1 MLRTFKELVASNL
14 RNVHGWRTNRKIV
27 VIESDDWGAIRMPSK
42 KVYDKLLSLGIGV
55 DKSYYNQN
63 DSLESNDDLDA
74 LFSVLRKYKD
84 KNDNHPVFTALSIV
98 ANPNFEKIRSNNF
111 NVYEYESVSETL
123 KKYGAQHYNVLNL
136 WQEGISEGIFKPEF
150 HGREHINVKRW
161 MNLLKNPNS
170 IVKQCFSFNFIGLGA
185 ENGIPYL
192 PAFDIDMIS
201 DLIDQKIILESGI
214 KLFKQIYDYPP
225 KFFVA
230 PNNLLNSKLESFLME
245 QGITTLSSARKQLE
259 SFGNGKFK
267 NNYRYTGKQNKHK
280 QIYLCRNSQFEHGQD
295 KNQGWEQT
303 MKDIE
308 TAFFWNKAAIIS
320 THRVNYIGNINEKN
334 RKKGIKQLD
343 NLLNNILKK
352 WPDVEFMTSTQ
363 LVQLIKISK

>member
-1 MLRTFKELVASNL
+1 MLIKIKNFAASNL
-14 RNVHGWRTNRKIV
+14 RNMYGWRTDRKIV

-42 KVYDKLLSLGIGV
+42 KVYDKLFTMGIAV
-55 DKSYYNQN
+55 DKSYYNLN

-74 LFSVLRKYKD
+74 LFSVLRKYRD

-98 ANPNFEKIRSNNF
+98 ANPNFEEIRSNNF
-111 NVYEYESVSETL
+111 KMYAYEPVSETL
-123 KKYGAQHYNVLNL
+123 KKYGAQHNNVLNL
-136 WQEGISEGIFKPEF
+136 WHEGISEGIFKPEF

-161 MNLLKNPNS
+161 MNLLKNSNS

-185 ENGIPYL
+185 ENGISYL
-192 PAFDIDMIS
+192 PAFDIDMIN

-214 KLFKQIYDYPP
+214 KLFKQIHAYQP
-225 KFFVA
+225 KFFVP
-230 PNNLLNSKLESFLME
+230 PNNLLNSKLELFLME

-259 SFGNGKFK
+259 SLGNGKYR

-280 QIYLCRNSQFEHGQD
+280 QIYLCRNSQFEHGQY

-308 TAFFWNKAAIIS
+308 TAFFWHKPAIIS
-320 THRVNYIGNINEKN
+320 THRVNYIGNINEQN

-343 NLLNNILKK
+343 DLLNNILKK

-363 LVQLIKISK
+363 LGQLIKISK